1 MRLHDADGTGGQ
13 GGDKA
18 CVVACGWAQGYTAA
32 SMSSDNRQRRIRNFS
47 IIAHIDHGKSTLAD
61 RLIEDTGALTEREM
75 KKQVL
80 DSMDLEQERGITI
93 KAQTA
98 RLSYRASDGEVYTLN
113 LIDTPGHVDFTYE
126 VSRSLQACEGALLI
140 VDATQGVE
148 AQTLANVYLALEN
161 DLEIIPVINKID
173 LPSADVPE
181 ARRQITEVIGL
192 DGDEAIPVSAKTGEG
207 VPEVLEAIVRR
218 IPPPENRNGEPL
230 RALIVDS
237 WFDAYV
243 GAVAL
248 VRVFE
253 GVLARGDRIRLMSTG
268 SAYEVQDLGVFLPQ
282 AAPVERLESGE
293 VGFVVA
299 GIKRLADLKVGDTI
313 THDRRP
319 AADPLPGFREPK
331 PMVFSGLYPVDS
343 GDYAEL
349 RDALEKLHLN
359 DPAFTFEPESS
370 AALGL
375 GFRCGYLG
383 MLHMEIVQER
393 LEREFGLDLISTAP
407 SVIYRVT
414 MTDGSVREISNPSE
428 FPEPQRIARIEEPT
442 VNAHIFTPE
451 EYVGA
456 MMRLCQERRGIQKDM
471 KFIGQGRVML
481 TYNLPL
487 AEMVI
492 DFYDRLKSLSRGYAS
507 MDYELAGYRE
517 DDVVKLDVLVHGEPV
532 DALSLI
538 VHRSVAETRGRELV
552 KKLRELI
559 PRQQFDVPLQAAIG
573 GRILARET
581 VKAVRKNVTAK
592 CYGGDVTRKRKLLEK
607 QKAGKKRMKA
617 IGRVEVP
624 QEAFLAVLKLGE
636 GKD

>member
-1 MRLHDADGTGGQ
+1 MRH
-13 GGDKA
+13 
-18 CVVACGWAQGYTAA
+18 GYTAA
-32 SMSSDNRQRRIRNFS
+32 LMDQRYIRNFS

-61 RLIEDTGALTEREM
+61 RLIEETGALSERQM

-80 DSMDLEQERGITI
+80 DSMALEQERGITI

-98 RLSYRASDGEVYTLN
+98 SLSYAAKDGVSYMLN

-173 LPSADVPE
+173 LPSADVDE
-181 ARRQITEVIGL
+181 ARRQIEEVIGL
-192 DGDEAIPVSAKTGEG
+192 DAADAIAVSAKTGEG
-207 VPEVLEAIVRR
+207 VDDVLEAIVHRV
-218 IPPPENRNGEPL
+218 PQPSGDGEARL
-230 RALIVDS
+230 QALIVDS
-237 WFDAYV
+237 WFDSYV

-248 VRVFE
+248 VRVFN
-253 GVLARGDRIRLMSTG
+253 GAIKKGDRVRLMSTG
-268 SAYEVQDLGVFLPQ
+268 TFYEVQDVGVFLPL
-282 AAPVERLESGE
+282 PVSREVLNPGE
-293 VGFVVA
+293 VGFMIC
-299 GIKRLADLKVGDTI
+299 GIKQLADLKVGDTV
-313 THDRRP
+313 TLDRQP
-319 AADPLPGFREPK
+319 AEQALPGYREPK

-343 GDYAEL
+343 ADYSEL
-349 RDALEKLHLN
+349 RDALERLHLN
-359 DPAFTFEPESS
+359 DPAFTFEPDNS

-375 GFRCGYLG
+375 GFRCGFLG

-393 LEREFGLDLISTAP
+393 LEREYGLDLISTAP
-407 SVIYRVT
+407 SVVYRVT
-414 MTDGSVREISNPSE
+414 MTDGAEREISNPSE
-428 FPEPQRIARIEEPT
+428 FPEPQAIGHIEEPT
-442 VNAHIFTPE
+442 VTANIFVPE
-451 EYVGA
+451 EFVGA
-456 MMRLCQERRGIQKDM
+456 MMKLCQERRGVQEDM

-492 DFYDRLKSLSRGYAS
+492 DFYDKLKSVSRGYAS
-507 MDYELAGYRE
+507 MDYELSGFRE
-517 DDVVKLDVLVHGEPV
+517 DDVVKLDVLVHGDPV

-538 VHRSVAETRGRELV
+538 VHRSIAESRGRDLV

-592 CYGGDVTRKRKLLEK
+592 CYGGDITRKRKLLEK

-617 IGRVEVP
+617 IGNVEVP

-636 GKD
+636 GK

>member
-1 MRLHDADGTGGQ
+1 VHE
-13 GGDKA
+13 
-18 CVVACGWAQGYTAA
+18 YTAA
-32 SMSSDNRQRRIRNFS
+32 SMQQANIRNFS

-61 RLIEDTGALTEREM
+61 RLIEETGALSQREM
-75 KKQVL
+75 KQQVM

-98 RLSYRASDGEVYTLN
+98 CLNYTADDGQTYLLN
-113 LIDTPGHVDFTYE
+113 MIDTPGHVDFTYE

-173 LPSADVPE
+173 LPSADVEE
-181 ARRQITEVIGL
+181 ARRQIEEVIGL
-192 DGDEAIPVSAKTGEG
+192 DTAHTIACSAKSGAG
-207 VPEVLEAIVRR
+207 VHEVLEAIVRH
-218 IPPPENRNGEPL
+218 IPPPAGDASASP

-248 VRVFE
+248 VRVVE
-253 GVLARGDRIRLMSTG
+253 GVLSCGDRVRMMAGGTAHEIL
-268 SAYEVQDLGVFLPQ
+268 ELGVFLPKPAKRQ
-282 AAPVERLESGE
+282 ALRAGE
-293 VGFVVA
+293 VGFMIC
-299 GIKRLADLKVGDTI
+299 GIKRLADLRVGDTV
-313 THDRRP
+313 TSDRRP
-319 AADPLPGFREPK
+319 AAAPLPGYREPK
-331 PMVFSGLYPVDS
+331 AMVFSGMYPVDS

-349 RDALEKLHLN
+349 RDALAKLNLN
-359 DPAFTFEPESS
+359 DPAFTFEPETS

-375 GFRCGYLG
+375 GFRCGFLG

-393 LEREFGLDLISTAP
+393 LEREYNLELISTAP
-407 SVIYRVT
+407 SVVYRVH
-414 MTDGSVREISNPSE
+414 MTDGRCVEISNPSE
-428 FPEPQRIARIEEPT
+428 FPEPNHIERIEEPR
-442 VNAHIFTPE
+442 VLAHIFMPNE
-451 EYVGA
+451 FVGA
-456 MMRLCQERRGIQKDM
+456 MMKLCQDRRGDQLDM
-471 KFIGQGRVML
+471 KFISENRVML
-481 TYNLPL
+481 SYNLPL
-487 AEMVI
+487 SEMVI

-507 MDYELAGYRE
+507 LDYELTDFQPA
-517 DDVVKLDVLVHGEPV
+517 DVVKLDILVHGEPV

-538 VHRSVAETRGRELV
+538 VHRAQADTRGRELV
-552 KKLRELI
+552 AKLRELI

-592 CYGGDVTRKRKLLEK
+592 CYGGDITRKRKLLEK

-617 IGRVEVP
+617 IGNVEVP
-624 QEAFLAVLKLGE
+624 QEAFMAVLRLGE
-636 GKD
+636 GK

>member
-1 MRLHDADGTGGQ
+1 VHE
-13 GGDKA
+13 
-18 CVVACGWAQGYTAA
+18 YTAA
-32 SMSSDNRQRRIRNFS
+32 SMQQANIRNFS

-61 RLIEDTGALTEREM
+61 RLIEETGALSQREM
-75 KKQVL
+75 KQQVM

-98 RLSYRASDGEVYTLN
+98 CLNYTADDGQTYLLN
-113 LIDTPGHVDFTYE
+113 MIDTPGHVDFTYE

-173 LPSADVPE
+173 LPSADVEE
-181 ARRQITEVIGL
+181 ARRQIEEVIGL
-192 DGDEAIPVSAKTGEG
+192 DTAHAIACSAKSGAG
-207 VPEVLEAIVRR
+207 VHEVLEAIVRH
-218 IPPPENRNGEPL
+218 IPPPAGDASASP

-248 VRVFE
+248 VRVVE
-253 GVLARGDRIRLMSTG
+253 GVLSCGDRVRMMAGGTAHEIL
-268 SAYEVQDLGVFLPQ
+268 ELGVFLPKPAKRQ
-282 AAPVERLESGE
+282 ALRAGE
-293 VGFVVA
+293 VGFMIC
-299 GIKRLADLKVGDTI
+299 GIKRLADLRVGDTV
-313 THDRRP
+313 TSDLRP
-319 AADPLPGFREPK
+319 AAAPLPGYREPK
-331 PMVFSGLYPVDS
+331 AMVFSGMYPVDS

-349 RDALEKLHLN
+349 RDALAKLNLN
-359 DPAFTFEPESS
+359 DPAFTFEPETS

-375 GFRCGYLG
+375 GFRCGFLG

-393 LEREFGLDLISTAP
+393 LEREYNLELISTAP
-407 SVIYRVT
+407 SVVYRVH
-414 MTDGSVREISNPSE
+414 MTDGRCVEISNPSE
-428 FPEPQRIARIEEPT
+428 FPEPNHIERIEEPR
-442 VNAHIFTPE
+442 VLAHIFMPNE
-451 EYVGA
+451 FVGA
-456 MMRLCQERRGIQKDM
+456 MMKLCQDRRGEQLDM
-471 KFIGQGRVML
+471 KFISENRVML
-481 TYNLPL
+481 SYNLPL
-487 AEMVI
+487 SEMVI

-507 MDYELAGYRE
+507 LDYELTDFQPA
-517 DDVVKLDVLVHGEPV
+517 DVVKLDILVHGEPV

-538 VHRSVAETRGRELV
+538 VHRAQADTRGRELV
-552 KKLRELI
+552 AKLRELI

-592 CYGGDVTRKRKLLEK
+592 CYGGDITRKRKLLEK

-617 IGRVEVP
+617 IGNVEVP
-624 QEAFLAVLKLGE
+624 QEAFMAVLRLGE
-636 GKD
+636 GK

>member
-1 MRLHDADGTGGQ
+1 MAEHSAKQ
-13 GGDKA
+13 
-18 CVVACGWAQGYTAA
+18 QY
-32 SMSSDNRQRRIRNFS
+32 IRNFS

-61 RLIEDTGALTEREM
+61 RLIEETGALSEREM

-98 RLSYRASDGEVYTLN
+98 SLSYRAKDGQTYAIN

-140 VDATQGVE
+140 VDAAQGVE

-161 DLEIIPVINKID
+161 NLEIIPVINKID
-173 LPSADVPE
+173 LPSADVEE
-181 ARRQITEVIGL
+181 AKRQIEEVIGL
-192 DGDEAIPVSAKTGEG
+192 DASEALAISAKTGEG
-207 VPEVLEAIVRR
+207 IGDVLEAVVAR
-218 IPPPENRNGEPL
+218 IPAPENCDAKPL
-230 RALIVDS
+230 RALVVDS

-248 VRVFE
+248 VRVFD
-253 GVLARGDRIRLMSTG
+253 GVLNKGDKVRLMSASTAT
-268 SAYEVQDLGVFLPQ
+268 SYEVQDVGMFMPQ
-282 AAPVERLESGE
+282 PISRKALHSGE
-293 VGFVVA
+293 VGFLVA
-299 GIKRLADLKVGDTI
+299 GIRQLADLKVGDTV
-313 THDRRP
+313 TLERTP
-319 AADPLPGFREPK
+319 ADTPLPGYREPQ

-359 DPAFTFEPESS
+359 DPAFTFEPENSS
-370 AALGL
+370 ALGL
-375 GFRCGYLG
+375 GFRCGFLG

-393 LEREFGLDLISTAP
+393 LEREYALNLISTAP
-407 SVIYRVT
+407 SVIYRLT
-414 MTDGSVREISNPSE
+414 LTDGTVMTISNPSD
-428 FPEPQRIARIEEPT
+428 FPEPQRIDRIEEPT
-442 VNAHIFTPE
+442 VLANIFTPE

-456 MMRLCQERRGIQKDM
+456 MIKLCQGRRGTQQDM

-481 TYNLPL
+481 TYQLPL

-492 DFYDRLKSLSRGYAS
+492 DFYDKLKSVSRGYAS
-507 MDYELAGYRE
+507 MDYELTDFCVG
-517 DDVVKLDVLVHGEPV
+517 DVVKLDILVHNDAV

-538 VHRSVAETRGRELV
+538 VHRSIAEVRGRELV
-552 KKLRELI
+552 KKLRQLI

-592 CYGGDVTRKRKLLEK
+592 CYGGDITRKRKLLEK
-607 QKAGKKRMKA
+607 QKAGKKRMKS
-617 IGRVEVP
+617 IGSVEVP
-624 QEAFLAVLKLGE
+624 QEAFLAVLNLH
-636 GKD
+636 DS